1 MPTGRRQNQIYNPDN
16 LVDLKNLGWIYVVL
30 STFFFEKESEIVMS
44 LGIFLLVI
52 SDNLKGCDCPS
63 VVEGCLQKNEEKY
76 SRGEKSEKREEE
88 KKSSRKMEPK
98 EIENRVPVASV
109 TCKSVTP
116 SQLPFI

>member
-1 MPTGRRQNQIYNPDN
+1 M
-16 LVDLKNLGWIYVVL
+16 VL

-76 SRGEKSEKREEE
+76 SRG
-88 KKSSRKMEPK
+88 KKSKKKRRRKK
-98 EIENRVPVASV
+98 N
-109 TCKSVTP
+109 
-116 SQLPFI
+116 F